1 MCPFHEVKTHPT
13 KTKNPLYFSFKHKRA
28 GLLYEVG
35 MSIHEERCVW
45 INGPYPGGKTN
56 DKGVFN
62 DKLRAK
68 IPAGKRVLGDS
79 GYDSK
84 RDSDIV
90 TTKRV
95 KDSAVVRKVKRRV
108 LARHEDVHKSAFE
121 AVAVICQ
128 YQLELGS
135 PLFERVNI
143 FLRLKRTVQYGIQY
157 TKYYLVAVEAV
168 LTCPLTGI
176 LESLISVPF
185 ISFYV

>member
-1 MCPFHEVKTHPT
+1 VWPERWDPGHPEFDRCEIVILSVDGTMCPFHEVKTHAT
-13 KTKNPLYFSFKHKRA
+13 KTKDPLYFSFKHNRA

-68 IPAGKRVLGDS
+68 IPVGKRVLGDS

-84 RDSDIV
+84 IDSDIV

-95 KDSAVVRKVKRRV
+95 QDSQVVRKFKRRA
-108 LARHEDVHKSAFE
+108 LSRHEKFNSRLKTFACLSTVSRHSEDVHKSTFE

-135 PLFERVNI
+135 PLFEGGV
-143 FLRLKRTVQYGIQY
+143 
-157 TKYYLVAVEAV
+157 
-168 LTCPLTGI
+168 
-176 LESLISVPF
+176 
-185 ISFYV
+185 